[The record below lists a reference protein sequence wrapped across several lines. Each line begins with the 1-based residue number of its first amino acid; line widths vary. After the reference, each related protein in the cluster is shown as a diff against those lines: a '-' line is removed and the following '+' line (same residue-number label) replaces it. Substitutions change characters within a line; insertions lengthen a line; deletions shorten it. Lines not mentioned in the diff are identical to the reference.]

1 MLKIIISIQN
11 ELLDFIINS
20 LPIHMMQGK
29 ILLWISLTVIT
40 VAILILPLTPV
51 YTIDKVKWKT
61 FKEKNGLFTI
71 KYPSDW
77 SPTKPG
83 EETYAPIDLYFFHP
97 VGGSFVTLSL
107 YADESILSDNID
119 LMDSYLAYDQSEPR
133 YRLIQPTECEKYV
146 VNSIK
151 VCSAINTFRFMA
163 LDSKPMIT
171 QLVIAG
177 IDGDGVEYG
186 MTYRSNTEL
195 FEDFLPIV
203 EEMMA
208 SFNVTGNLL
217 SSSEELTQG
226 AQGFEKPF
234 SESPDIKGI

>member
-1 MLKIIISIQN
+1 MHILQR
-11 ELLDFIINS
+11 
-20 LPIHMMQGK
+20 K
-29 ILLWISLTVIT
+29 ILWSISLTVIAI
-40 VAILILPLTPV
+40 AILILPLTPV
-51 YTIDKVKWKT
+51 YSVDKVKWKT

-77 SPTKPG
+77 SPTKPS

-133 YRLIQPTECEKYV
+133 YRLIQPTECEKYM

-151 VCSAINTFRFMA
+151 VSSAINTFRLMA

-177 IDGDGVEYG
+177 IDCDGVEYG
-186 MTYRSNTEL
+186 MTYRATTEL
-195 FEDFLPIV
+195 FEDFLPVV
-203 EEMMA
+203 EEMIG
-208 SFNVTGNLL
+208 SFNITGNLL
-217 SSSEELTQG
+217 SSREELTQG
-226 AQGFEKPF
+226 AQGFEQPF
-234 SESPDIKGI
+234 SESLDIKGF